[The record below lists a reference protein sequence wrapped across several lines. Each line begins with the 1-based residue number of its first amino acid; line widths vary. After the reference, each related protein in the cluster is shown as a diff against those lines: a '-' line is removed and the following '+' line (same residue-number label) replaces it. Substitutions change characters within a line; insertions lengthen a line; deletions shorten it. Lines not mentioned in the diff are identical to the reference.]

1 LATVKRMVTRVGTG
15 VLALT
20 LAGVALLVSATS
32 AGAQI
37 RDPLLASAGRA
48 APPRQLALHGGGLG
62 ARMMAA
68 LIADY
73 PHALLEPASTANY
86 TVSDRG
92 LGDINRIVIHVAE
105 GGFASTYQWF
115 KNPAAQSSAH
125 YVVASTGQ
133 VAQMV
138 PEHDIAWHAGNWD
151 YNLTSIGIEHAGYT
165 NVTHFPDVQY
175 RASAHLAASIA
186 RRYLIPPERT
196 RVIGHNQVPDPFH
209 KGEFGG
215 ADHHTDPG
223 STWNWPRYMS
233 YLRLYSDQTWQSTVD
248 DSDSGASHSS
258 AWVRESAGGAVG
270 GSYLRTPSHRGDA
283 ISYAFQ
289 LPQTDS
295 YDVFARW
302 PCVSGLPNRV
312 TIAVETTQGRAHLA
326 VSQRH
331 CGQWR
336 SLGTWPMAAGTAPRV
351 LVGSRAGGGSAV
363 ADSVRL
369 VEMHD
374 LVAPAAVEV
383 STATSP
389 DSLAFSWPASHDNIG
404 VGAYQL
410 WIDRRRVYEG
420 DALAYTASGLD
431 CGTSHLISLR
441 TVDLAGNRSPAQRFR
456 VATDPCP
463 NPVTGLQVT
472 SAGQTTVTLGWQSGG
487 GSVSGYAVYF
497 AGGAMIGQTATPS
510 FTAGGLTC
518 GTAYE
523 FSVRALDSAG
533 DRSGRTLIPAATAP
547 C

>member
-1 LATVKRMVTRVGTG
+1 MVPRVGKC
-15 VLALT
+15 VLT
-20 LAGVALLVSATS
+20 LMLAAAPLLVPATS
-32 AGAQI
+32 AVAQI
-37 RDPLLASAGRA
+37 QDPLLASAGRA
-48 APPRQLALHGGGLG
+48 DPPRRLALHGSGGIN
-62 ARMMAA
+62 ARLLAA

-73 PHALLEPASTANY
+73 PHALLEPASPANY

-115 KNPAAQSSAH
+115 KNPAAQASAH
-125 YVVASTGQ
+125 YVVSSTGRI
-133 VAQMV
+133 AQMV
-138 PEHDIAWHAGNWD
+138 PERDIAWHAGNWA

-196 RVIGHNQVPDPFH
+196 HVIGHYQVPDPFH

-223 STWNWPRYMS
+223 STWNWRRYMA
-233 YLRLYSDQTWQSTVD
+233 YLRLYSDQTWRSTVD
-248 DSDSGASHSS
+248 DADGGVSHSS
-258 AWVRESAGGAVG
+258 AWVRKSAKDAVG
-270 GSYLRTPSHRGDA
+270 GSYLRTPSHSNDP
-283 ISYAFQ
+283 ISYAFR

-302 PCVSGLPNRV
+302 PCVSDLPSRV
-312 TIAVETTQGRAHLA
+312 NVALETTQGRAHVV
-326 VSQRH
+326 VSQRK

-336 SLGTWPMAAGTAPRV
+336 SIGTWPMTAGTAPRV
-351 LVGSRAGGGSAV
+351 LIGSSARGGSAV
-363 ADSVRL
+363 TDAVRL
-369 VEMHD
+369 VETHD

-383 STATSP
+383 STATTP

-410 WIDRRRVYEG
+410 WIDRQRVYEG
-420 DALAYTASGLD
+420 DALGFTASGLG

-441 TVDLAGNRSPAQRFR
+441 TVDLAGNRTPRQRFR
-456 VATDPCP
+456 AATDPCP
-463 NPVTGLQVT
+463 NPVTDLQVT
-472 SAGQTTVTLGWQSGG
+472 AAGQTTVTLAWQSGG
-487 GSVSGYAVYF
+487 GSVAGYNVYYL
-497 AGGAMIGQTATPS
+497 GGALIGQTTTPG
-510 FTAGGLTC
+510 FTVSGLTC
-518 GTAYE
+518 ATSYS
-523 FSVRALDSAG
+523 FSVRAVDSAG
-533 DRSGRTLIPAATAP
+533 DRSDRVVVPATTAP